1 MKVLT
6 AQALLFDMDGLMVDS
21 EPLWLEVERDFARA
35 HGGDWTPELAASGIG
50 KGLDHTL
57 HTMHHAFGL
66 PIGPD
71 HRARHEAWIVDTFLS
86 RAHKVAIKTG
96 CLELLD
102 AGKGVVPMA
111 AASSSVGR
119 LVRGV
124 LEGLKLAPHFQTIVS
139 GDDVVKPKPA
149 PDIFLEA
156 ARRLGVAPSGCVVL
170 EDSLAG
176 TTAAHAAGMQ
186 VIAVPER
193 PTPGIEKVATIIVR
207 DLHEA
212 RRALSLSRS

>member
-1 MKVLT
+1 VIT
-6 AQALLFDMDGLMVDS
+6 ARALLFDMDGLMVDS
-21 EPLWLEVERDFARA
+21 EPLWFEVERDFARA
-35 HGGDWTPELAASGIG
+35 HGGDWTHELAQTGIG

-57 HTMHHAFGL
+57 RTMAATFGL
-66 PIGPD
+66 ANDRPK
-71 HRARHEAWIVDTFLS
+71 HEAEIVDRFLL
-86 RAHKVAIKTG
+86 RAHTIAIKPG
-96 CLELLD
+96 CLELLA
-102 AGKGVVPMA
+102 AGRGVLPMA

-124 LEGLKLAPHFQTIVS
+124 LEGLGLAPNFDVIVS
-139 GDDVVKPKPA
+139 GDDVVNPKPA

-156 ARRLGVAPSGCVVL
+156 ARRLGVEPSGCVVL

-186 VIAVPER
+186 VVAVPER
-193 PTPGIEKVATIIVR
+193 ETPGIEKVATVIVV

-212 RRALSLSRS
+212 RRMLTFAR

>member
-1 MKVLT
+1 MVIA

-21 EPLWLEVERDFARA
+21 EPLWFEVERDFARA

-57 HTMHHAFGL
+57 RTMNAAFGL
-66 PIGPD
+66 PVGPS
-71 HRARHEAWIVDTFLS
+71 HRPTHEAWIVDTFLA
-86 RAHKVAIKTG
+86 RAHKIAIKTG
-96 CLELLD
+96 CLELLA

-124 LEGLKLAPHFQTIVS
+124 LHGLGLAPSFDAIVS
-139 GDDVVKPKPA
+139 GDDVANPKPA

-156 ARRLGVAPSGCVVL
+156 ARRLGVAPAACVVL

-193 PTPGIEKVATIIVR
+193 STPGIEKVATMVVA

-212 RRALSLSRS
+212 RRALTLGAR

>member
-1 MKVLT
+1 
-6 AQALLFDMDGLMVDS
+6 MDGLMVDS
-21 EPLWLEVERDFARA
+21 EPLWFEVERAFARA
-35 HGGDWTPELAASGIG
+35 HGGDWTPELAHNGIG

-57 HTMHHAFGL
+57 RTMHTAFGL
-66 PIGPD
+66 PLD
-71 HRARHEAWIVDTFLS
+71 RAAHEAEIVDLFLS
-86 RAHKVAIKTG
+86 RAHTIAVKRG
-96 CLELLD
+96 CREFLA
-102 AGKGVVPMA
+102 AGRGVVPLA

-124 LEGLKLAPHFQTIVS
+124 LEGLGLAPSFDAIVS
-139 GDDVVKPKPA
+139 GDDVARPKPA

-156 ARRLGVAPSGCVVL
+156 ARRLGVDPGDCVVL

-176 TTAAHAAGMQ
+176 ATAAHAAGMK

-193 PTPGIEKVATIIVR
+193 ATPGIEAVATIVVV

-212 RRALSLSRS
+212 RANVTLAPR